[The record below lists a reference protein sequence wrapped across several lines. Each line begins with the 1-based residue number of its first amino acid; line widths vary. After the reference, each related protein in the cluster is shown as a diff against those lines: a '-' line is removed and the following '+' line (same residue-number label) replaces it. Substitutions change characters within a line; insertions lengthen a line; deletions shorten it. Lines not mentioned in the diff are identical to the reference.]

1 MTQSAKADE
10 FATLHVPGQPLV
22 LYNIW
27 DAGSAAAIAEAGAS
41 AIATGSWSV
50 AAAQGYSDGEQI
62 PLELLLSIS
71 ERIVHATDLPV
82 TIDFEGGYAR
92 APAQLAENVTRL
104 IETGAVGINFE
115 DQIVGADDLYAIAE
129 QTDRIAAIRETAH
142 SAGMPLFINART
154 DLFLKEKDALRHEG
168 LVDSAIERAQSY
180 EQAGASGFFIPG
192 LSEPEL
198 IRRVCRAVSLPVN
211 VLRPGTS
218 PSRAELGAL
227 GVARISAGPAPY
239 RSMIADLSVRFAKLS

>member
-1 MTQSAKADE
+1 MTQSTKADE
-10 FATLHVPGQPLV
+10 FASLHVPGQPLV

-50 AAAQGYSDGEQI
+50 AAAQGYTDGEQI

-71 ERIVHATDLPV
+71 ERIVHSTDLPV

-92 APAQLAENVTRL
+92 APGQLAENITRL

-115 DQIVGADDLYAIAE
+115 DQIIGAGGLYEISEQAE
-129 QTDRIAAIRETAH
+129 RIAAIREAAL
-142 SAGMPLFINART
+142 SAGVPLFINART
-154 DLFLKEKDALRHEG
+154 DLFLKEKDASRHDG
-168 LVDSAIERAQSY
+168 LVDSAIERADSY
-180 EQAGASGFFIPG
+180 ERAGASGFFVPG
-192 LSEPEL
+192 LSDPDL
-198 IRRVCRAVSLPVN
+198 IRRVCQAVSLPVN
-211 VLRPGTS
+211 VLRPGAS

-239 RSMIADLSVRFAKLS
+239 RNMIADLSAHYGRLT